1 MFLKETTGG
10 HRIGERQI
18 RPLHSD
24 RAIEIGVRPD
34 IDQVAADERQK
45 EEPGDRAGV
54 MAAAR
59 QAAQL
64 LPAPGGEEH
73 FNQEDDRD
81 ADKHQLPVA
90 RHLILVRVDDQLP
103 DDRV

>member
-1 MFLKETTGG
+1 MFLKGNDG
-10 HRIGERQI
+10 RSSDGERQI

-34 IDQVAADERQK
+34 IDRWLLTNDKK

-64 LPAPGGEEH
+64 C
-73 FNQEDDRD
+73 
-81 ADKHQLPVA
+81 QLQVA
-90 RHLILVRVDDQLP
+90 KSISIKKMTGTLINISCQSRAISFWSGLMTSSP